1 MPKRHRCRTRVS
13 LPHRTKCSAHP
24 CQCQRQ
30 VKHGSCATYYWRR
43 YGYAT
48 PVKHIPEKRIA
59 FCKEA
64 RFPLYLLQ
72 KCTPRQ
78 TIVGFHVR
86 LLRMARLPAKGG
98 FLRPYRWGSYYRHKA
113 AALQRATLTPAQ
125 SVRRLTLKG
134 AAYENASCRLTK
146 SVGGVSASLSSGIF
160 GVAFPVVPQFL
171 SGLFRPAFTEGGDPA
186 LLPPVG
192 IKPNTALATAHQ
204 RRHINWK
211 SLGTTSGLCPGALP
225 SCTSDG
231 SSMDYRILFAHIA
244 GCLLPVTC

>member
-30 VKHGSCATYYWRR
+30 VKHGSCATNKKTHLVGSRSPSAAFLPPSHVGHRDVRRGYFRRVTEFIGLVPSGFHGRVRPCIIAARRNQTERPTSKDAPAAAHYWRR

-48 PVKHIPEKRIA
+48 PVTHVPEKRIA

-72 KCTPRQ
+72 KRTPCQ

-98 FLRPYRWGSYYRHKA
+98 FLRPYRWVSYYRHKA
-113 AALQRATLTPAQ
+113 AALQRAALTPAQ
-125 SVRRLTLKG
+125 AVRRLPLKG
-134 AAYENASCRLTK
+134 AA
-146 SVGGVSASLSSGIF
+146 
-160 GVAFPVVPQFL
+160 
-171 SGLFRPAFTEGGDPA
+171 
-186 LLPPVG
+186 
-192 IKPNTALATAHQ
+192 
-204 RRHINWK
+204 
-211 SLGTTSGLCPGALP
+211 
-225 SCTSDG
+225 
-231 SSMDYRILFAHIA
+231 
-244 GCLLPVTC
+244 